1 MNVQTSPQES
11 CSGKILIQTSCVWGR
26 PESLLLGNADVPDS
40 LWTTLSTQ
48 GLRDLLKVPKEC
60 VDSWRSAGLALVPE
74 FLLQ

>member
-1 MNVQTSPQES
+1 MNVQTSPQGS
-11 CSGKILIQTSCVWGR
+11 CSVQTLIQTSCVWGR
-26 PESLLLGNADVPDS
+26 PESLLLGNADAPDS

-60 VDSWRSAGLALVPE
+60 MDSWRSPGPALVPE